1 MPSDLW
7 TFALRLYA
15 EPGVEPACLRL
26 QEEGADV
33 CLLLTACWLGR
44 RGIIVD
50 SAHLDVLREVCEPWQ
65 EQVVKPL
72 RFLRQNWRALAQ
84 DDEAL
89 AGMREQIKAL
99 ELEAE
104 RKLLARLDSATVGW
118 TGGELEQVEAW
129 LSACCPGREGAN
141 RDALVQLRV
150 AALAL

>member
-15 EPGVEPACLRL
+15 EPGVEPACLHL
-26 QEEGADV
+26 QDGGADV

-44 RGIIVD
+44 RGIAVD
-50 SAHLDVLREVCEPWQ
+50 ISRLDALREVSEPWQ
-65 EQVVKPL
+65 ERVIKPL
-72 RFLRQNWRALAQ
+72 RSLRQNWRAQAQ

-89 AGMREQIKAL
+89 AGMREQIKSL

-104 RKLLARLDSATVGW
+104 RKLLARLDGATIGW
-118 TGGELEQVEAW
+118 AGGELEQVEAW
-129 LSACCPGREGAN
+129 LSACCPSGEGAN
-141 RDALVQLRV
+141 RDALEQLRV